1 MRGARPL
8 SPLGHRAASPHT
20 SQSLSAALHSCMGLG
35 HPLSSPTRQPRDHL
49 LWGHSALVPRSG
61 RSILRPLA
69 TPAELTLPCSGTYDS
84 QYLLPGS
91 DPVTVWIVA
100 PPRDPEFHIS
110 SILSSHRPGCL
121 SERVEGRLWC
131 HGDVEGVARGFC
143 RSFWIKDTLDLKEM
157 LKKDPWVKEQCR
169 QGRDA
174 EENVGAGGRAARI
187 HPPFSPAV
195 VRAGRS

>member
-1 MRGARPL
+1 MVTAVERCRAPI
-8 SPLGHRAASPHT
+8 SPEPQSSIPHT

-69 TPAELTLPCSGTYDS
+69 TPAELTLPCSGIYDS
-84 QYLLPGS
+84 QYLLPSS
-91 DPVTVWIVA
+91 DSVHCLDQLL
-100 PPRDPEFHIS
+100 PPRNQEFHIS

-131 HGDVEGVARGFC
+131 QGDVEGLARGFC
-143 RSFWIKDTLDLKEM
+143 RSFWIKDTLDLKEV
-157 LKKDPWVKEQCR
+157 LKKDPWVKKQCR
-169 QGRDA
+169 QGRGA
-174 EENVGAGGRAARI
+174 E
-187 HPPFSPAV
+187 
-195 VRAGRS
+195 